1 MLILP
6 ESWPD
11 ESIYSLLA
19 KTARVN
25 GLNPPEVIGLLS
37 GEKHPISV
45 IGCPV
50 NIKHFCEAT
59 TFVAER

>member
-11 ESIYSLLA
+11 ETIYSLLA
-19 KTARVN
+19 KIARVN
-25 GLNPPEVIGLLS
+25 GLSPLEVIGLLS
-37 GEKHPISV
+37 GEKYPMSV

-50 NIKHFCEAT
+50 NIKHFCESIKGAY
-59 TFVAER
+59 A